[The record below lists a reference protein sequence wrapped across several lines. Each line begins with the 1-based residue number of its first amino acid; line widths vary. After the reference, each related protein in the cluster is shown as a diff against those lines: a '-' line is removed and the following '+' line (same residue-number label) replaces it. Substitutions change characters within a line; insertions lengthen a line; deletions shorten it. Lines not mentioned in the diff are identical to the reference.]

1 MYNESCKQS
10 QTKWKDKRQ
19 AAEIMSNV
27 MKEQISAEK
36 DPMGN
41 GFVVDSY
48 DDPLIALELGWL
60 VYF

>member
-1 MYNESCKQS
+1 
-10 QTKWKDKRQ
+10 
-19 AAEIMSNV
+19 MSNV

-48 DDPLIALELGWL
+48 DDPLIALEFKVDWYAFNVTL
-60 VYF
+60 VCVSLPSDAHNTR

>member
-1 MYNESCKQS
+1 
-10 QTKWKDKRQ
+10 
-19 AAEIMSNV
+19 

-48 DDPLIALELGWL
+48 DDPLIALEFKVDWYTFNVTL
-60 VYF
+60 VCVSLPSDAHNTR